1 MYKKKRI
8 WLAVTL
14 AIFVIILA
22 AFLGFQYYMEHLPEA
37 ADDDKN
43 RIAVTEIDTSLVT
56 EIGIISEKGSIELQK
71 EDNKWICLNDE
82 ACSLD
87 TEKIEQ
93 FLDNA
98 GSITSELKIENVTD
112 MSQYGL
118 DNPAINITLKW
129 SSNLYTI
136 KIGDFNAM
144 AGCYYLSVNDEAI
157 VYTIDNSLYYSLD
170 KAKDDFALTDV
181 SG

>member
-1 MYKKKRI
+1 MNKKKKI

-14 AIFVIILA
+14 VIFVIISA
-22 AFLGFQYYMEHLPEA
+22 AFLGFRYYMKHLPEDT
-37 ADDDKN
+37 DDDKN
-43 RIAVTEIDTSLVT
+43 NISVTEIDASLVT
-56 EIGIISEKGSIELQK
+56 EIGIISEKGNLELQK
-71 EDNKWICLNDE
+71 EDNEWICSNDE
-82 ACSLD
+82 AYSLD
-87 TEKIEQ
+87 TEKIDQ
-93 FLDNA
+93 FLNNA

-118 DNPAINITLKW
+118 DDPAVNITLKQD
-129 SSNLYTI
+129 SDLYTI

-170 KAKDDFALTDV
+170 KAKEDFALTDV